1 MCVYKYVLKMG
12 KDRTL
17 LIAEGLLNDDLDML
31 NGIIYYTGNM
41 LEVRYREILIMD
53 VRMCRK
59 VSNSL
64 SKDISSVDVSSDDDL
79 EEVVS
84 VLDRCNYVGIIYEL
98 SSEYDDKVYIGSTTN
113 LEKRLEDH
121 MLCAYIYDNYKIR
134 YCGSYEIL
142 KKKKVKVRI
151 IKKCLYVYNSSML
164 EDESEEINKRKEIC
178 TNIIDPVSHEYISED
193 RKIGRKER
201 KIYRVDYLYKIGID
215 MIRSKKLCD
224 DDLVKLKYD
233 LINKCNEEIRLK
245 KNNLELN
252 RIYDISLIE

>member
-1 MCVYKYVLKMG
+1 MYLKMG
-12 KDRTL
+12 KDRTFST
-17 LIAEGLLNDDLDML
+17 AEGLLNDDLDIL
-31 NGIIYYTGNM
+31 NNIMYYTGNM
-41 LEVRYREILIMD
+41 LEVRFREILIMD

-64 SKDISSVDVSSDDDL
+64 SKEINTVDVSSDDDL
-79 EEVVS
+79 EKVEYNRVS
-84 VLDRCNYVGIIYEL
+84 VLGRCNYVGIIYEL
-98 SSEYDDKVYIGSTTN
+98 SSEYDEKVYIGSTTN
-113 LEKRLEDH
+113 LEKRLEGH

-142 KKKKVKVRI
+142 NKKKVNVRI
-151 IKKCLYVYNSSML
+151 IKSSLYVYNNSML

-201 KIYRVDYLYKIGID
+201 KIYRVDYLYNIGID
-215 MIRSKKLCD
+215 MIRGKKLCD
-224 DDLVKLKYD
+224 DDLVRLKYD
-233 LINKCNEEIRLK
+233 LINKCNEEINLK
-245 KNNLELN
+245 KKHLELN

>member
-1 MCVYKYVLKMG
+1 MSIMIGCSFNKFVKGIIVLFSKSIKMCVYKYVLKMG

-142 KKKKVKVRI
+142 KKKGK
-151 IKKCLYVYNSSML
+151 S
-164 EDESEEINKRKEIC
+164 
-178 TNIIDPVSHEYISED
+178 
-193 RKIGRKER
+193 
-201 KIYRVDYLYKIGID
+201 
-215 MIRSKKLCD
+215 
-224 DDLVKLKYD
+224 
-233 LINKCNEEIRLK
+233 
-245 KNNLELN
+245 KNNKKVFVC
-252 RIYDISLIE
+252 I